1 MKRFQKML
9 ACLLAFGMIL
19 SLLPVQAWA
28 ADETGENYIYFL
40 NSAKWETIGAYVYGD
55 KGELLGG
62 WGSTTA
68 EAAPEV
74 GENWVKVAVSELPP
88 FSIIFY
94 NTANAEDDRV
104 ELGLESA
111 EQIYVTLK
119 NGAFSSKEAAE
130 KAVSGDNGD
139 DDSSED
145 PNAAYIYFLNSAHWE
160 TVGAYVYGDK
170 GELLGGWGSA
180 TAKAAP
186 EIGGSWVKAAVSEPP
201 PFSIIF
207 YNKAADSERAELYL
221 PDAEHIYVTITG
233 QSFTSAEDAR
243 QAVDATSTTIYF
255 LNWDGEKTVLDDV

>member
-88 FSIIFY
+88 FSIVFY
-94 NTANAEDDRV
+94 DTANE
-104 ELGLESA
+104 
-111 EQIYVTLK
+111 
-119 NGAFSSKEAAE
+119 
-130 KAVSGDNGD
+130 
-139 DDSSED
+139 
-145 PNAAYIYFLNSAHWE
+145 
-160 TVGAYVYGDK
+160 
-170 GELLGGWGSA
+170 
-180 TAKAAP
+180 
-186 EIGGSWVKAAVSEPP
+186 
-201 PFSIIF
+201 
-207 YNKAADSERAELYL
+207 SERAELYL
-221 PDAEHIYVTITG
+221 PDSQQRAG
-233 QSFTSAEDAR
+233 QLVQDRR
-243 QAVDATSTTIYF
+243 QCHYQCRAC
-255 LNWDGEKTVLDDV
+255 GK